1 MHDTPDEKL
10 MSRVAGGDEQ
20 AFVLLVRRY
29 KDELTNFAERFCG
42 DRDDAEDVVQEAFV
56 RVWRKRESFDAGG
69 KFSTWLYTIASNLAK
84 TRLRRRALWKFV
96 RLGSPGGAPLDIP
109 DAGAGADEG
118 ADGALREERIQR
130 ALGKLPPKFRAIVVL
145 RDIQELSY
153 EEITAITG
161 CAMGTVKSRINRGR
175 ALLREQLRDLIRE

>member
-1 MHDTPDEKL
+1 MRDTPDEEL
-10 MSRVAGGDEQ
+10 MALVQRGDEE

-29 KDELTNFAERFCG
+29 KDELTNFAERFLG

-56 RVWRKRESFDAGG
+56 RAWRKRESFIVAER
-69 KFSTWLYTIASNLAK
+69 FSTWLYAIASNLAK
-84 TRLRRRALWKFV
+84 TRLHRRALWKFV
-96 RLGSPGGAPLDIP
+96 RLGSPGDAPVDIP
-109 DAGAGADEG
+109 DDGEATDARAD
-118 ADGALREERIQR
+118 DALRDERIQR
-130 ALGKLPPKFRAIVVL
+130 ALGTLPPKFREIVVL
-145 RDIQELSY
+145 RDIQQLSY